1 MPRVISYTRF
11 SSARQAAG
19 DSYRRQTEMALKWC
33 KENDLVLDTE
43 LSLEDLGVS
52 GYSGANAK
60 HGALGVLRVMLLN
73 GDIEPGTILL
83 IEAFD
88 RLTRMSLPD
97 AYELLFSLVNNGLT
111 IVTLTDNKTWTKDA
125 LKDLGSFMMSMVLL
139 YRGHEESKQK
149 SKRLRDTFEEAR
161 KKSKKESFGTAPG
174 WLYRE
179 AQDQP
184 WQVDDIK
191 AESVRKVFE
200 LSALGYGSKMI
211 AKRANE
217 EKWPIPTRETKARPD
232 HWHGRM
238 PGQILRN
245 RAVLGEREHRIR
257 THDSHEYHWKG
268 LSTGMVIPDYFPRIV
283 SDELWNRAHA
293 SIVTRMVARR
303 RDTQYFNI
311 WSGLMYCG
319 YCGAPI
325 QRRSE
330 RTGYSKGQ
338 NFCSDR
344 IAGLTECPSSA
355 VITSDPCLLDNI
367 YKYGSSILGSK
378 AGEQLSARAAELEAL
393 IKSKSEESAR
403 IAIAIAKTRA
413 SITALTNKAIEI
425 ESEMRAAQEEL
436 EEVRRNMAIQDS
448 SPTFDDT
455 FLFDAMS
462 FIYIPDDPVAKEK
475 RAELHLKLNR
485 LIDHILIWSYEV
497 AMVKYRNENFYH
509 VVPLNPKRL
518 PSRANPSSR
527 WHKPPPPPNLK
538 PTPHLDAALRGELIP
553 PEPKIRSPLVKKRKS
568 YKDEVVLD
576 DDMTVDDIED
586 STSLPR
592 RQSL

>member
-1 MPRVISYTRF
+1 M
-11 SSARQAAG
+11 
-19 DSYRRQTEMALKWC
+19 KWC
-33 KENDLVLDTE
+33 KENNMVLDTE

-111 IVTLTDNKTWTKDA
+111 IVTLTDNKTWTKEA
-125 LKDLGSFMMSMVLL
+125 LKDIGSFMMSMVLL

-149 SKRLRDTFEEAR
+149 SKRLRDTFAEAR

-184 WQVDDIK
+184 WQVDEVK

-238 PGQILRN
+238 PGQLLRN

-257 THDSHEYHWKG
+257 THESHEYHWKG

-283 SDELWNRAHA
+283 SDELWNSAHA
-293 SIVTRMVARR
+293 SIATRMVARR
-303 RDTQYFNI
+303 RDTQYYNI
-311 WSGLMYCG
+311 WSGLLYCG

-330 RTGYSKGQ
+330 KKGYSKGQ

-344 IAGLTECPSSA
+344 LAGLTECPSSA
-355 VITSDPCLLDNI
+355 VITSDPCLLDEI
-367 YKYGSSILGSK
+367 YIYGSKILGSK

-393 IKSKSEESAR
+393 IESKSEESAR
-403 IAIAIAKTRA
+403 IAIAIAKTKA

-425 ESEMRAAQEEL
+425 ESDMRAAQEEL
-436 EEVRRNMAIQDS
+436 EEVRRDMFIEDS
-448 SPTFDDT
+448 SPTFDET

-462 FIYIPDDPVAKEK
+462 FLYVPDDPVAKEK

-485 LIDHILIWSYEV
+485 LVDHIFIWAYDV
-497 AMVKYRNENFYH
+497 ARVKYRGENIYH
-509 VVPLNPKRL
+509 TVRLNPKRL
-518 PSRANPSSR
+518 PSRANPSSK
-527 WHKPPPPPNLK
+527 WHKPPPQRDPK
-538 PTPHLDAALRGELIP
+538 PQPFFQAAMRGEIEH
-553 PEPKIRSPLVKKRKS
+553 PELKIRSPLVKKRKS

-576 DDMTVDDIED
+576 DDVSIDDIED
-586 STSLPR
+586 STS
-592 RQSL
+592 